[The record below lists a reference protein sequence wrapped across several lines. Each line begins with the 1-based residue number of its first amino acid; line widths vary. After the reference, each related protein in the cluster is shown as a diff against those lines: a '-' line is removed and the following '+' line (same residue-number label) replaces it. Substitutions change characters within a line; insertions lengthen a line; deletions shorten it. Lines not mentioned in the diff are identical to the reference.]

1 MTTGVAGSASSAP
14 ERSGAI
20 GAVPAGCL
28 GLRLIAELLTHSV
41 MLLAG
46 HPADPAPLAVRDRR
60 MLTCRWKCRARG
72 VWPPSVVI
80 YHFRDIQGES
90 SQHALLIEGLDVIHR
105 RMARVKVPGDRQHRS
120 GRPTASSKGGDS
132 HGVRQAAEHTMTVGS

>member
-28 GLRLIAELLTHSV
+28 ALRLIAELLTHSV
-41 MLLAG
+41 LLAG
-46 HPADPAPLAVRDRR
+46 HPADPAPLAARNRR
-60 MLTCRWKCRARG
+60 MLTCRWKCRARR

-90 SQHALLIEGLDVIHR
+90 SQHALLIEGLDVIHP
-105 RMARVKVPGDRQHRS
+105 RMARVKVPGDRQHRAKAA
-120 GRPTASSKGGDS
+120 TATVSD
-132 HGVRQAAEHTMTVGS
+132 RQPNTP